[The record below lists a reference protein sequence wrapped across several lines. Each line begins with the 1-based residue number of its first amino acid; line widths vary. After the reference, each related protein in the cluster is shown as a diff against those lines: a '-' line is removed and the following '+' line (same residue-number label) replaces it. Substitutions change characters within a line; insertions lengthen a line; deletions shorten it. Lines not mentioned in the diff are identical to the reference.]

1 MRFSILTKKDFWL
14 IFPFLEPLVFKSWM
28 QPIDTVYSMA
38 KIIAI
43 FFILIDCL
51 NIKKIPKIIWLVIL
65 YQLVLYLSTFL
76 NPNGDVM
83 RLIGPSIS
91 VIGPCLYVQ
100 VMFEKNKWKEMLS
113 YISAILSVL
122 CIINLVTV
130 ILYPYGIVKE
140 AMDSNGNEQFFLG
153 IENRFSFFYLPLL
166 GIQAI
171 YTLAT
176 KGKIE
181 LYVWLM
187 GLINTL
193 VLVYFWAL
201 GGMLAM
207 LLLMI
212 FLLCFNM
219 VNFGKLLKVYVMA
232 FFILIG
238 NYLLVIERI
247 MYKYEHF
254 FTVTLDKDVTMSG
267 RTFLWDYGL
276 LSFSE
281 HPILGVGYVDT
292 RYLGRFLDVAHMHNL
307 MMNILFTSG
316 LLGIF
321 LFFTIQYQWMKKV
334 NKFRDTKEGGIL
346 IIIMFVS
353 FFMSMADS
361 FDGATFWIIVM
372 LAYNINKILNN
383 YGYKN

>member
-1 MRFSILTKKDFWL
+1 MRLSILTKKDFWL

-28 QPIDTVYSMA
+28 QPIDTVYSVA

-51 NIKKIPKIIWLVIL
+51 NIKKIPKIIWLIIL

-83 RLIGPSIS
+83 RLIGPSVS

-113 YISAILSVL
+113 YISVILSVL

-130 ILYPYGIVKE
+130 ILYPYGIVKD

-153 IENRFSFFYLPLL
+153 IENRFSFFYLPLFA
-166 GIQAI
+166 IQAI
-171 YTLAT
+171 YTSAT

-193 VLVYFWAL
+193 VLVYFWAV

-346 IIIMFVS
+346 IIVMFVS

>member
-1 MRFSILTKKDFWL
+1 MRLSILTKKDFWL

-171 YTLAT
+171 YALAT

-212 FLLCFNM
+212 FLLCFNI

-321 LFFTIQYQWMKKV
+321 LFFTIQYQWMKRV